1 MGDWYMG
8 VYCNIILSI
17 FPSIHWVSLVAQLV
31 KNPPAMHKTLVQFLS
46 QDDPLEKNKLPIL
59 VFLGFPGGSDGKKST
74 YSAGELGSIPYGWHN
89 VFVELTKSW
98 VSLSG
103 MKLLLL

>member
-31 KNPPAMHKTLVQFLS
+31 KNPPAMHKTLVRFLS

-59 VFLGFPGGSDGKKST
+59 VFLGFPGGSDDKE
-74 YSAGELGSIPYGWHN
+74 SA
-89 VFVELTKSW
+89 
-98 VSLSG
+98 
-103 MKLLLL
+103 